1 MANRRSENRPPS
13 AQRTPPIPYHARMP
27 SRPRW
32 TRHLLGPLL
41 IALTTSVPAAG
52 QQSYQLDDSDTWE
65 LESAPKPNTPE
76 GRLAS
81 ARRFLAQGR
90 PDRTLNLV
98 QRWIDRNPRS
108 PLLAEAMVLKG
119 DALVAL
125 NDEYEA
131 LYEYEYVVRRFPSS
145 PSFTTASA
153 REYEIAVQYAHGM
166 RRKLWGLRIVDAS
179 EEAEEIFIRIQER
192 LPGSQLAEQAGLQLA
207 DLYFRQR
214 RMGLASDMYALFIKK
229 YPRSSSLDLARR
241 RLIYANLAT
250 FKGPEFDAVG
260 LLEAKAELRQ
270 LIASHPA
277 EAERIGA
284 RALITRITE
293 SEAQKLLVTA
303 LWYERYGDPIA
314 AEFTIRNLVERHP
327 ESGACVRALEF
338 IPTVLA
344 QLPEHVLQGAP
355 DYDILRHAI
364 LGVDA
369 HTIDSDELE
378 QQMQDAGEATTPGQ
392 SGDQPS

>member
-1 MANRRSENRPPS
+1 MGRLVFA
-13 AQRTPPIPYHARMP
+13 
-27 SRPRW
+27 
-32 TRHLLGPLL
+32 PLL
-41 IALTTSVPAAG
+41 AMSIAATAAA
-52 QQSYQLDDSDTWE
+52 QESYQLDDTDTWE
-65 LESAPKPNTPE
+65 LESSPKANSPE

-81 ARRFLAQGR
+81 ARRFLAEGR
-90 PDRTLNLV
+90 ADRALNLAN
-98 QRWIDRNPRS
+98 RWIERNPRS

-125 NDEYEA
+125 HDEYEA
-131 LYEYEYVVRRFPSS
+131 LYEYEYVVRRFPAS
-145 PSFTTASA
+145 PAFTTASA
-153 REYEIAVQYAHGM
+153 REFDIAVQYAHGM
-166 RRKLWGLRIVDAS
+166 RRKLLGLRIADAS

-192 LPGSQLAEQAGLQLA
+192 LPGSQLAEQAGLELA

-214 RMGLASDMYALFIKK
+214 RMGLAADMYALFIKK
-229 YPRSSSLDLARR
+229 YPRSPSLDLARR

-270 LIASHPA
+270 LIATHPA

-284 RALITRITE
+284 RALITRIAE

-303 LWYERYGDPIA
+303 LWYESVGDPIA

-338 IPTVLA
+338 IPTIIA
-344 QLPEHVLQGAP
+344 QLPEHVLAGAP
-355 DYDILRHAI
+355 DYEILRRAI

-369 HTIDSDELE
+369 PTVDAEQLQQEL
-378 QQMQDAGEATTPGQ
+378 QDGSE
-392 SGDQPS
+392 PS